1 MRKHEDNGFYL
12 FRGYL
17 KEKDICGSR
26 IRESWAFL
34 ESRKKEDFR
43 KQQKRERSIR
53 EGRITSTGKIRQAKR
68 WNKQPKKA
76 LFKNIKKYKKLD
88 EKQQKMSKNK

>member
-34 ESRKKEDFR
+34 ESRKKRTFANSRNEKDQSVKVALHQPVRFGKR
-43 KQQKRERSIR
+43 KDGINNQ
-53 EGRITSTGKIRQAKR
+53 
-68 WNKQPKKA
+68 KKA
-76 LFKNIKKYKKLD
+76 FFKNIKKYKKLD
-88 EKQQKMSKNK
+88 EKQ

>member
-34 ESRKKEDFR
+34 ESRKKEDFC

-68 WNKQPKKA
+68 WNKQPQKA
-76 LFKNIKKYKKLD
+76 FFKNIKKYKKLD
-88 EKQQKMSKNK
+88 EKQ